1 LKRLFEMK
9 NISVSDIKVV
19 VAGPEHKHLA
29 EAIVDEMAESA
40 KARGTGIAKRS
51 PDYIRQKMDEGKA
64 IIAITKA
71 GQFAGFCYIESWSH
85 GKYVANS
92 GLIVAPDFRQYGLAT
107 KIKEKAFELSRKKF
121 PDAKLFGLTTSAAV
135 MKINSELGYRPA
147 HYTELTNDETF
158 WKGCSSC
165 INYEIL
171 KSKDRKMCMCT
182 AMVYDPE
189 EKKKKKWDFI
199 TESKLWER
207 WQRLKNS
214 KLLKSIG
221 KGNDKI
227 MTFLGIG

>member
-1 LKRLFEMK
+1 MK
-9 NISVSDIKVV
+9 NTDVFDIKVL
-19 VAGPEHKHLA
+19 VAGPQHKHLA

-64 IIAITKA
+64 IIAVTKA
-71 GQFAGFCYIESWSH
+71 GQFAGFCYIESWGH
-85 GKYVANS
+85 GNYVANS
-92 GLIVAPDFRQYGLAT
+92 GLIVAPDFRKYGLAT

-135 MKINSELGYRPA
+135 MKINSDLGYRPA
-147 HYTELTNDETF
+147 HYTELTDDDQF

-182 AMVYDPE
+182 AMVYDPA

-199 TESKLWER
+199 TESRLWER
-207 WQRLKNS
+207 WQRIKNY
-214 KLLKSIG
+214 KLLQSFSRGGAKVL
-221 KGNDKI
+221 
-227 MTFLGIG
+227 TFLGL